1 MRIWDLPG
9 ARRFV
14 DAICNSLRDGS
25 SVVICFPSAV
35 PEGFDDALLDN
46 LGNALEVRRLTATA
60 RPLEDLSRQYARHP
74 SHVNSIS
81 DLCDD
86 PDFRG
91 LLVRLGNLNEGNW
104 PAWRDFLSR
113 YAQTSRSRHLL
124 GRSLFLVP
132 LSSCDTL
139 EPPPT
144 DVALTH
150 SIWDDIL
157 DDVDLLLFASERL
170 RQRSGDTLLRSLLA
184 NIVARVAS
192 WDFDT
197 AAALLAES
205 DRTIL
210 NPIEFLRAI
219 ANDKGWTADTPRDW
233 QLGTESR
240 SGVAHAARAALDNP
254 PSEVNRRLWS
264 AQLSVLLPWIEYRR
278 YETVAN
284 NLKQVRRRMHHAGN
298 GRDDP
303 FELEV
308 GDLAIMFRG
317 TSHTLRKIFQRLR
330 HVRNKLAH
338 QEHLTPADVFT
349 LIKTPSR

>member
-1 MRIWDLPG
+1 MRLWDLPG
-9 ARRFV
+9 ARRFM
-14 DAICNSLRDGS
+14 DATCNSLRDGS

-35 PEGFDDALLDN
+35 PEGFDDALLAN
-46 LGNALEVRRLTATA
+46 LGNALEVRRLTATMS
-60 RPLEDLSRQYARHP
+60 PLVDLSRQYARHP
-74 SHVNSIS
+74 SHVNSIL

-91 LLVRLGNLNEGNW
+91 LLVRLDNLNGSNW
-104 PAWRDFLSR
+104 PAWRDFLGR
-113 YAQTSRSRHLL
+113 YAQASRSRHLL

-132 LSSCDTL
+132 LARCAVL

-144 DVALTH
+144 DVALAHHT
-150 SIWDDIL
+150 WDSIL

-170 RQRSGDTLLRSLLA
+170 RRRSGGTLLRSLLA

-210 NPIEFLRAI
+210 DPTEFLRAI
-219 ANDKGWTADTPRDW
+219 AKEKGWTADTPRDW
-233 QLGTESR
+233 QLGTASR
-240 SGVAHAARAALDNP
+240 SGVAHAAHAALGNP

-284 NLKQVRRRMHHAGN
+284 NLKQVRRRMHHAGH

-308 GDLAIMFRG
+308 SDLARMFRG
-317 TSHTLRKIFQRLR
+317 ANHSLRKIFRRLR
-330 HVRNKLAH
+330 RVRNKLAH
-338 QEHLTPADVFT
+338 QEHLTPADVLN
-349 LIKTPSR
+349 LIKIPSR

>member
-1 MRIWDLPG
+1 M
-9 ARRFV
+9 
-14 DAICNSLRDGS
+14 S
-25 SVVICFPSAV
+25 
-35 PEGFDDALLDN
+35 
-46 LGNALEVRRLTATA
+46 
-60 RPLEDLSRQYARHP
+60 PLEDLSRHYARHP

-91 LLVRLGNLNEGNW
+91 LLVRLDNLNEGNW
-104 PAWRDFLSR
+104 PAWRDFLGR

-150 SIWDDIL
+150 SIWDNIL
-157 DDVDLLLFASERL
+157 DDVDLLLFASESL

-210 NPIEFLRAI
+210 DPTEFLRAI
-219 ANDKGWTADTPRDW
+219 AREKGWTSRHTSGLAVGNRVSIGGPPTRRARHWTTRRPRSTGDYGARNCPCCS
-233 QLGTESR
+233 LG
-240 SGVAHAARAALDNP
+240 
-254 PSEVNRRLWS
+254 
-264 AQLSVLLPWIEYRR
+264 
-278 YETVAN
+278 
-284 NLKQVRRRMHHAGN
+284 
-298 GRDDP
+298 
-303 FELEV
+303 
-308 GDLAIMFRG
+308 
-317 TSHTLRKIFQRLR
+317 
-330 HVRNKLAH
+330 
-338 QEHLTPADVFT
+338 
-349 LIKTPSR
+349 

>member
-1 MRIWDLPG
+1 MRLWDLPG
-9 ARRFV
+9 ARRFM
-14 DAICNSLRDGS
+14 DATGNSLRDGS

-46 LGNALEVRRLTATA
+46 LGNALEVRRLTATVS
-60 RPLEDLSRQYARHP
+60 PLEDLSRQCARHP

-91 LLVRLGNLNEGNW
+91 LLVRLDNLNEGNW
-104 PAWRDFLSR
+104 PAWRDFLGR

-150 SIWDDIL
+150 SIWDNIL

-210 NPIEFLRAI
+210 DPTEFLRAI
-219 ANDKGWTADTPRDW
+219 AREKGWTADTPRDW

-284 NLKQVRRRMHHAGN
+284 NLKQVRRQMHHAGN
-298 GRDDP
+298 GRNDP

-308 GDLAIMFRG
+308 RDLARMFRG
-317 TSHTLRKIFQRLR
+317 ANHSLRKIFQRLR

-338 QEHLTPADVFT
+338 QEHLTPADVLN

>member
-1 MRIWDLPG
+1 VRLWDLPG

-14 DAICNSLRDGS
+14 DATCHSLRDGS
-25 SVVICFPSAV
+25 SVILCFPGAV
-35 PEGFDDALLDN
+35 PEGLDDALLDN
-46 LGNALEVRRLTATA
+46 LGNALEVRRLAATVS
-60 RPLEDLSRQYARHP
+60 PLAELTRRYARHP
-74 SHVNSIS
+74 HRVNSIS

-91 LLVRLGNLNEGNW
+91 LLVRLDNLNERNW
-104 PAWRDFLSR
+104 PAWRDFLGR

-132 LSSCDTL
+132 LSSCATL

-150 SIWDDIL
+150 GIWDNIL
-157 DDVDLLLFASERL
+157 DDVDLLLFASESL
-170 RQRSGDTLLRSLLA
+170 RQRTGDTLLRSLLA

-210 NPIEFLRAI
+210 DPIEFLRAI
-219 ANDKGWTADTPRDW
+219 AREKGWTPDTPRGW

-240 SGVAHAARAALDNP
+240 SGVTHVARAALDDP

-284 NLKQVRRRMHHAGN
+284 NLKQVRRQMHHAGN
-298 GRDDP
+298 VRNDP

-308 GDLAIMFRG
+308 GDLARMFRQ
-317 TSHTLRKIFQRLR
+317 TSHSLYKIFEGLR
-330 HVRNKLAH
+330 RVRNKLAH
-338 QEHLTPADVFT
+338 QEHLTPDGVLR

>member
-1 MRIWDLPG
+1 MRLWDLPG
-9 ARRFV
+9 ARRFI
-14 DAICNSLRDGS
+14 DATCDSLRGGS
-25 SVVICFPSAV
+25 SVVICFPGAV
-35 PEGFDDALLDN
+35 PEGFDDALFGT
-46 LGNALEVRRLTATA
+46 LGNALEVRRLTATVT
-60 RPLEDLSRQYARHP
+60 PLEDLSRRYARHP
-74 SHVNSIS
+74 SHVNSVS

-91 LLVRLGNLNEGNW
+91 LLVRLANVNEGNW
-104 PAWRDFLSR
+104 PAWRDFLGR
-113 YAQTSRSRHLL
+113 YAQTSRSRHLV

-132 LSSCDTL
+132 LAPCAVL

-144 DVALTH
+144 DVALTYCT
-150 SIWDDIL
+150 WDSIL

-184 NIVARVAS
+184 TIVARVAS

-197 AAALLAES
+197 AAALLAKS

-210 NPIEFLRAI
+210 DPTEFLRAI
-219 ANDKGWTADTPRDW
+219 ARRKGWTADTPLDW

-278 YETVAN
+278 YDTVAN
-284 NLKQVRRRMHHAGN
+284 NLKQVRRHMRNARN
-298 GRDDP
+298 GSNDP

-308 GDLAIMFRG
+308 RELARMFHQ
-317 TSHTLRKIFQRLR
+317 TNHSLYKIFEGLR
-330 HVRNKLAH
+330 RVRNKLAH
-338 QEHLTPADVFT
+338 QEHLPPDGVLR
-349 LIKTPSR
+349 LIRTQSL

>member
-1 MRIWDLPG
+1 MTLWDLPG
-9 ARRFV
+9 GRRFI
-14 DAICNSLRDGS
+14 DAICKSLLGGS
-25 SVVICFPSAV
+25 SVVMSFPGAV
-35 PEGFDDALLDN
+35 PEGLDDALLVA
-46 LGNALEVRRLTATA
+46 LGNALQVGDLTATA
-60 RPLEDLSRQYARHP
+60 NPLDDLSHQYACHP

-86 PDFRG
+86 RG
-91 LLVRLGNLNEGNW
+91 FQGHLVRLRNLDKGNW

-113 YAQTSRSRHLL
+113 YAQTSRSRRLL

-132 LSSCDTL
+132 LSCCDTL
-139 EPPPT
+139 EPPPS

-150 SIWDDIL
+150 SSWDNIL

-210 NPIEFLRAI
+210 DPIDFLRSLARE
-219 ANDKGWTADTPRDW
+219 KGWTPCTPREW
-233 QLGTESR
+233 QLGTESQ
-240 SGVAHAARAALDNP
+240 SGVAHAAHAALEDP
-254 PSEVNRRLWS
+254 PSEVRRRLWS
-264 AQLSVLLPWIEYRR
+264 AQLAVLLPWIEHRR
-278 YETVAN
+278 YKTVAN
-284 NLKQVRRRMHHAGN
+284 NLKQVRRQMHRTGIGHN
-298 GRDDP
+298 DP

-308 GDLAIMFRG
+308 RDLAIMFRG
-317 TSHTLRKIFQRLR
+317 TNRSLCKIFHRLR
-330 HVRNKLAH
+330 RARNKLAH
-338 QEHLTPADVFT
+338 QEHLTPTDVLN
-349 LIKTPSR
+349 LIKTPFR